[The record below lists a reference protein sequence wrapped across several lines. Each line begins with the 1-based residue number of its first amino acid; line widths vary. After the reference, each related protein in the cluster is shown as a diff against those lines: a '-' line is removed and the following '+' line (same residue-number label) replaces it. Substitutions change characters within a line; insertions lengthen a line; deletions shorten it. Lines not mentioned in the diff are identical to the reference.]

1 VEDLVED
8 AETLSVAED
17 EAIDF
22 EVEDREEVLLVGT
35 ELDCPC

>member
-17 EAIDF
+17 EVIDL

-35 ELDCPC
+35 ELD